1 MHKGI
6 PVITAETCVSAI
18 PQIVTG
24 VAALAAGI
32 IDVRSYRIPNLL
44 TFSLCLSGVCYHGI
58 GRGIEGLQFSLLGA
72 GAGFLILFWFYVM
85 GVMGAGD
92 VKLLAAIGAW
102 LGAESTFYV
111 FGVAG
116 VAAGLYS
123 IAVLASSGRIKT
135 AWSTLY
141 VWIVQMQTLGKHLGK
156 EECLEHLSKQADR
169 RRRLIP
175 FALMVTIGLAVV
187 FFGGYQ
193 GLLGAR

>member
-1 MHKGI
+1 ML
-6 PVITAETCVSAI
+6 VITAETCLSVI

-24 VAALAAGI
+24 GAALVAAA
-32 IDVRSYRIPNLL
+32 IDVRLYRIPNLL

-58 GRGIEGLQFSLLGA
+58 SRGLDGFQFSLVGA

-92 VKLLAAIGAW
+92 VKLLSAIGAW

-116 VAAGLYS
+116 VATGLYS
-123 IAVLASSGRIKT
+123 LAVLASSGRIKT
-135 AWSTLY
+135 AWSTFY
-141 VWIVQMQTLGKHLGK
+141 VWMVQVQTMGKHLGQ
-156 EECLEHLSKQADR
+156 EDRLECLTKQADR

-187 FFGGYQ
+187 FVGGYQ
-193 GLLGAR
+193 GLLGVR

>member
-1 MHKGI
+1 M
-6 PVITAETCVSAI
+6 ITADTCVSVI

-24 VAALAAGI
+24 AVVLVAGI
-32 IDVRSYRIPNLL
+32 IDVRTYRIPNLL

-58 GRGIEGLQFSLLGA
+58 SRGLEGFQFSLLGA

-92 VKLLAAIGAW
+92 VKLLTAIGAW

-116 VAAGLYS
+116 LAAGLYS
-123 IAVLASSGRIKT
+123 IVVLASSGRIKT

-141 VWIVQMQTLGKHLGK
+141 VWVLQVQTLGKHLGQ
-156 EECLEHLSKQADR
+156 EDRLEYLVKQTDR

-187 FFGGYQ
+187 FVGGYQ
-193 GLLGAR
+193 GLLGSR